1 MGAKAAIH
9 MEPMKAFDVA
19 QSDENERRGKDKNW
33 YDREK
38 DCKGATNHYDWYRR
52 HLNFEVVNGKIVTQ
66 LSQSIPAHQR
76 LKNRLEELGFKS
88 YKATAENTPNICM
101 DFVIGGDRE
110 RLREMAFANQDVD
123 FDQPNEKNSQVNRQS
138 TIEQWALDTYRW
150 ACKRYGEENVIAF
163 NVHLDETTPHIH
175 MQVVPVGWVQKR
187 GRLKSGE
194 DRKMVK
200 AVSFAAV
207 VGKNPKELSS
217 YKREMHTDYHLQVG
231 WKYGLERGTF
241 FEDLPEEEKA
251 LRKHRSKAEYN
262 ALKDTQKIIEDNNK
276 TINSQKETIE
286 KQATVID
293 DQKQL
298 LYDINAQ
305 VKQADRKLKGLTT
318 MVSHLKEEKE
328 TIDID
333 LAALEEMRKKGEGDY
348 EEITKQIE
356 EKQRQLAEINCK
368 LEDKEQK
375 LTTAEQQLRDATT
388 KKKDVEK
395 KIKVMT
401 DDAIRR
407 HDSINE
413 RFKQADQ
420 AIRDKRE
427 EIKKMDKT
435 GELSRAHKHIEDR
448 DSIIYRRWPEARNAI
463 EAIHQLGST
472 PSTRDFT
479 PQQALHIEHALVT
492 SGIDRIDAAKDLLS
506 LAQKEFENN
515 RTWPGWVENTGRE
528 VMRIANGTHQR
539 LTALLKQQPK
549 DAGGGPSYITDLTDW
564 EGNQVRL

>member
-1 MGAKAAIH
+1 MAAKASLH
-9 MEPMKAFDVA
+9 MDGIKSFDVA
-19 QSDENERRGKDKNW
+19 QSDENERRGKDKEW
-33 YDREK
+33 YDREQ
-38 DCKGATNHYDWYRR
+38 DYKGAPNHYDWYRR
-52 HLNFEVVNGKIVTQ
+52 HLNFEIVNGKIVPQ
-66 LSQSIPAHQR
+66 LSQAIPAHQR
-76 LKNRLEELGFKS
+76 LKNRLGELGFKN
-88 YKATAENTPNICM
+88 YKATAENSPNICM
-101 DFVIGGDRE
+101 DFLIGGDQG
-110 RLREMAFANQDVD
+110 RLREMAFGNQTVN
-123 FDQPNEKNSQVNRQS
+123 FDQPDEKNSQVKRLKD
-138 TIEQWALDTYRW
+138 IEHWALDSYRW

-187 GRLKSGE
+187 GRLKAGE
-194 DRKMVK
+194 ERKMVK

-207 VGKNPKELSS
+207 VGKNPKELSA

-241 FEDLPEEEKA
+241 FEDLTPEEQA
-251 LRKHRSKAEYN
+251 LRMHLPKHLFVIRE
-262 ALKDTQKIIEDNNK
+262 KIFEEVKNG
-276 TINSQKETIE
+276 KEE
-286 KQATVID
+286 
-293 DQKQL
+293 L
-298 LYDINAQ
+298 ESINAQ
-305 VKQADRKLKGLTT
+305 KKKAGEEYNDINGQIRQAEKKLKGLTT
-318 MVSHLKEEKE
+318 MLRNLEEQKEAIE
-328 TIDID
+328 IDI
-333 LAALEEMRKKGEGDY
+333 AALEEMRKKGEGDY

-420 AIRDKRE
+420 AIRLKRE
-427 EIKKMDKT
+427 EVTKMDKS
-435 GELSRAHKHIEDR
+435 GELERAHKHIEDR
-448 DSIIYRRWPEARNAI
+448 DAIIYRRWPEALNAI

-472 PSTRDFT
+472 PSARDFT
-479 PQQALHIEHALVT
+479 PQQALYIEHAIVT

-506 LAQKEFENN
+506 LTKKDFENN

-564 EGNQVRL
+564 AGNQIKR